1 MAQFIK
7 NRPAMQE
14 NWVQSLG
21 WHDPT
26 EKEMETHSTYLSWK
40 IHGQRNLW
48 ATVHAVARV
57 GEDLTT
63 KPPPP

>member
-40 IHGQRNLW
+40 IHGQRNLMGYSPW
-48 ATVHAVARV
+48 GRKSWRR
-57 GEDLTT
+57 LNN
-63 KPPPP
+63 